1 MKTTDA
7 RRLTHDQLSEL
18 RRRGV
23 TAVQE
28 GESPE
33 DVVRVLG
40 ISRATIYGWL
50 SRYRQGGWGQLDA
63 KKRGGRKP
71 KLSGQALAWV
81 YQVVTLGDPRQY
93 KFEFALWTSNMVRML
108 IWRQWG
114 IALSRASVCR
124 LLNQLGLTAQR
135 PLWRA
140 YQQNPVVV
148 ERWLKEQCPVIRR
161 DAKRLQ
167 AEIWFGD
174 EAGVRSDAHAG
185 TTWAPRGR
193 TPIVSTTGAR
203 FGLNLV
209 SAVNGQGL
217 FRFMGVQGRVNAG
230 VFIEF
235 LRRLLV
241 KAEHPIFLIVDGHPT
256 HKAKK
261 VQKFVARNSKGLRL
275 YFLPPY
281 SPELNPDEQ
290 VWNDL
295 KNNGI
300 GRKVITGPVQMKKDV
315 LSHLRSLQKS
325 RDRIKSFFQSPT
337 TSYAA

>member
-7 RRLTHDQLSEL
+7 RRLTHDQLTEL

-71 KLSGQALAWV
+71 KLGGQALAWV
-81 YQVVTLGDPRQY
+81 YKVVTLGDPRQY
-93 KFEFALWTSNMVRML
+93 KFEFALWTSNMVRVL
-108 IWRQWG
+108 IRRQWG

-148 ERWLKEQCPVIRR
+148 ERWLKEQYPVIRR
-161 DAKRLQ
+161 EAKCLQ

-193 TPIVSTTGAR
+193 TPIVSSTGAR

-235 LRRLLV
+235 LKRLLV

-261 VQKFVARNSKGLRL
+261 VRKFVAQNSKRLRL

-300 GRKVITGPVQMKKDV
+300 GRKLITGPVQMKKDV
-315 LSHLRSLQKS
+315 LAHLRSLQKS
-325 RDRIKSFFQSPT
+325 PDRIKSFFQSPT

>member
-1 MKTTDA
+1 MKKTDA
-7 RRLTHDQLSEL
+7 RRLTHAQLTDL
-18 RRRGV
+18 RKRGV
-23 TAVQE
+23 IAVQN

-33 DVVRVLG
+33 DVVRALG

-50 SRYRQGGWGQLDA
+50 SRYREGGWDQLDA
-63 KKRGGRKP
+63 RKRGGRKP
-71 KLSGQALAWV
+71 KLNAKALAWV
-81 YQVVTLGDPRQY
+81 YRVITLGDPRQY
-93 KFEFALWTSNMVRML
+93 KFEFALWTSNMVRVL
-108 IWRQWG
+108 IRRRWG
-114 IALSRASVCR
+114 IDLSRASVCR

-140 YQQNPVVV
+140 YQQNPLVVKK
-148 ERWLKEQCPVIRR
+148 WLQEEYPRIHREARR
-161 DAKRLQ
+161 FQ

-193 TPIVSTTGAR
+193 TPIVSSTGAR
-203 FGLNLV
+203 FGVNLI
-209 SAVNGQGL
+209 SAVSGQGL

-241 KAEHPIFLIVDGHPT
+241 KAEHPIFLIVDGHPV
-256 HKAKK
+256 HKAKRVREFV
-261 VQKFVARNSKGLRL
+261 VQNSQRLRL

-281 SPELNPDEQ
+281 APELNPDEL

-300 GRKVITGPVQMKKDV
+300 GRKGILCPAQMRKDV
-315 LSHLRSLQKS
+315 LAHLRSLQKS
-325 RDRIKSFFQSPT
+325 PDRIKSFFKSPT